1 MYGPINNMQVIQM
14 QANEE
19 TFRRES
25 GYYDLTSDSQRW
37 NGCQDGWRFTW
48 YKKPLLDSQW
58 FTLYPNWLLILHFHS
73 SGLPWTICSASPV
86 MISVNIIITEHTATH
101 SNHSSSSCCP
111 NINKTNVTPSHWQG
125 NSLQKV
131 GHFHTHSKS
140 ETNVLQRRTALI
152 SPAWSF
158 CAFHATSSDDVTC
171 I

>member
-1 MYGPINNMQVIQM
+1 MYQPITALQMIQM
-14 QANEE
+14 IVVQWRNLPTRKWLWLDQQLLAMK
-19 TFRRES
+19 RMP
-25 GYYDLTSDSQRW
+25 
-37 NGCQDGWRFTW
+37 GWRFHW
-48 YKKPLLDSQW
+48 YKKSLLDSQW